1 MAKSYEQRAA
11 EADSASRAALK
22 QLKREQEHAEA
33 LAEARAALAS
43 VNGAGDLERL
53 SGDLDEMK
61 RLDPE
66 AFLQMRARVIDS
78 LPSAQKMHVKAQ
90 DQLAHP
96 RQYGPPEPP
105 TAEQLAAAVATG
117 SIDLA
122 TFGRLSNE
130 QAAMLKREHKALY
143 WDAANA
149 LAATAERPYSVVG
162 R

>member
-1 MAKSYEQRAA
+1 MGVAAPRAA
-11 EADSASRAALK
+11 
-22 QLKREQEHAEA
+22 REPDG
-33 LAEARAALAS
+33 ARAKALDDRPIGGQAVLEGVMMRGIRTWS
-43 VNGAGDLERL
+43 VAV
-53 SGDLDEMK
+53 
-61 RLDPE
+61 
-66 AFLQMRARVIDS
+66 RA
-78 LPSAQKMHVKAQ
+78 
-90 DQLAHP
+90 
-96 RQYGPPEPP
+96 P

>member
-1 MAKSYEQRAA
+1 
-11 EADSASRAALK
+11 
-22 QLKREQEHAEA
+22 
-33 LAEARAALAS
+33 
-43 VNGAGDLERL
+43 
-53 SGDLDEMK
+53 MK

-66 AFLQMRARVIDS
+66 AFRQMRARVIDS